1 MPKYITQEMFNVC
14 VITAAKY
21 AHGNS
26 KNYHEAG
33 QLVAESY
40 EREYADENLASY
52 IALEAEQTV
61 KHITEKLPPNNL
73 VATCYQL
80 QFCVKEFNNNGER
93 KKKIFDVTFFDNE
106 KSQIPDKPGS
116 WSSQLNS
123 YSLSVLLGR
132 IPLPPDNWSLN

>member
-52 IALEAEQTV
+52 IALAAEQTV
-61 KHITEKLPPNNL
+61 KHITEKLPPKNL

-80 QFCVKEFNNNGER
+80 QFCVKEFLDSTAKCNLTHREMKVSYDSRGT
-93 KKKIFDVTFFDNE
+93 TFILGGIE
-106 KSQIPDKPGS
+106 KHS
-116 WSSQLNS
+116 WLFIRSSPVSNDTR
-123 YSLSVLLGR
+123 YTHC
-132 IPLPPDNWSLN
+132 